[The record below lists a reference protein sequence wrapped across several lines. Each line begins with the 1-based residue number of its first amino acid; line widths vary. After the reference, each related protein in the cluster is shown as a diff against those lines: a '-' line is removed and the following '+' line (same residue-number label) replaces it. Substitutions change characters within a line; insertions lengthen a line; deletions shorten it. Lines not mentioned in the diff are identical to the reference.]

1 VGFDPS
7 ASSLHVG
14 NLLPLIC
21 LLHFKQTGHHALA
34 LVCEVRDTE
43 TNKAHGIFSI
53 KIGGATGFIGD
64 PSGRS
69 SERQALDPD
78 QLAHNVK
85 GITAQVNSFFERG
98 HKYARKRGAGTAQRG
113 ALDILN
119 NLDWTGEITLLD
131 FLKGVGKRSKV
142 NAMLARDR

>member
-1 VGFDPS
+1 M
-7 ASSLHVG
+7 
-14 NLLPLIC
+14 
-21 LLHFKQTGHHALA
+21 Q
-34 LVCEVRDTE
+34 
-43 TNKAHGIFSI
+43 
-53 KIGGATGFIGD
+53 IGGATGFIGD

-85 GITAQVNSFFERG
+85 GITAQVHTFFERG
-98 HKYARKRGAGTAQRG
+98 QNYARKRGAEPSERG
-113 ALDILN
+113 ELDILN

-142 NAMLARDR
+142 NAMLARDRWVRATDKVILARLIWPTRSKP

>member
-1 VGFDPS
+1 MTK
-7 ASSLHVG
+7 
-14 NLLPLIC
+14 LIKSC
-21 LLHFKQTGHHALA
+21 STQ
-34 LVCEVRDTE
+34 
-43 TNKAHGIFSI
+43 
-53 KIGGATGFIGD
+53 IGGATGFIGD

-78 QLAHNVK
+78 QLAHNVR
-85 GITAQVNSFFERG
+85 GITAQVNNFFDRG
-98 HKYARKRGAGTAQRG
+98 HRYATERGAGTAERG
-113 ALDILN
+113 ELDILN